1 MAGYTPQ
8 ISAAFW
14 LGTDANTAL
23 LDASGAGLG
32 NRLPVQAWQKFMDES
47 LKGKPV
53 EQFPP
58 YVPIG

>member
-8 ISAAFW
+8 VSAAVW
-14 LGTDANTAL
+14 LGTDNGSALRDTAGAV
-23 LDASGAGLG
+23 LDST
-32 NRLPVQAWQKFMDES
+32 LPAQAWQKFMDEY

-58 YVPIG
+58 